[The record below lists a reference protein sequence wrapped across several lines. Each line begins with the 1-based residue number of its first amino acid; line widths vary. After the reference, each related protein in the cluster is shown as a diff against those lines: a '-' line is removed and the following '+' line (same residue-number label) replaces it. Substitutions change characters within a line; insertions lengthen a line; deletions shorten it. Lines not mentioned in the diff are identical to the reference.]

1 VGHSDDRKP
10 CFLGRKFRSPKVKA
24 PRGLPG
30 SFLAIGTFLGVHPQ
44 VMDIFLLMPRPGR
57 GGGRLLDLMLPLA
70 PFVHPEVFFD
80 LPDLAAR
87 LRRPKAPESIALIHD
102 PSHEDLRA
110 LAELKDYLR
119 GMRILLV
126 LPDQEEETIAL
137 AHKLLPSYI
146 TYVDNGTS
154 GIMAIIRQLA
164 RAGADEAG
172 FVLR

>member
-1 VGHSDDRKP
+1 
-10 CFLGRKFRSPKVKA
+10 
-24 PRGLPG
+24 
-30 SFLAIGTFLGVHPQ
+30 
-44 VMDIFLLMPRPGR
+44 MDIILFMPRPGR
-57 GGGRLLDLMLPLA
+57 GGSRLLDLILPLA

-87 LRRPKAPESIALIHD
+87 LRRPKAPDSVALLHD
-102 PSHEDLRA
+102 PSREDLRV
-110 LAELKDYLR
+110 LAGLKDYFR

-137 AHKLLPSYI
+137 AHRLFPSYI

-172 FVLR
+172 LVLR